1 MKIVVINVSSLN
13 VNLLRANIS
22 AEIKSEYQYGI
33 SNEVIPG
40 ETASVSVQEG
50 SLLLM
55 QIYRDPQTEEN
66 RKRGKDP
73 V

>member
-1 MKIVVINVSSLN
+1 MARGIDITG
-13 VNLLRANIS
+13 ANYPLENG
-22 AEIKSEYQYGI
+22 EIRCDWQYGI

-40 ETASVSVQEG
+40 GTATVSVREG

-55 QIYRDPQTEEN
+55 QVYRDPQTEEN
-66 RKRGKDP
+66 RKKQ